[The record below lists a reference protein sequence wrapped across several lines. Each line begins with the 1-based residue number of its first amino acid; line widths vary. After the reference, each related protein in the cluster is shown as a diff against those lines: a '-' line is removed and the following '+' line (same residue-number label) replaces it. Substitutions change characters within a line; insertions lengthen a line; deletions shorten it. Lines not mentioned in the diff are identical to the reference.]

1 VSLFQPLRYVARAW
15 RGARRRVSAVAR
27 QGGAILGL
35 CGIVFLWG
43 GILHSL
49 SAEREQAL
57 RGAAENAENLARAFE
72 EDIIRSIR
80 AVDQTLLFVRDSYEK
95 DPAHFDISVWA
106 RNTQFLSDLTFQI
119 SLIDRTGL
127 FLGSSI
133 APATTRMDLGDR
145 EHFRVQ
151 RDTPEDT
158 LFISKPVLGRLSDK
172 WSIQMTRKMITP
184 DGSFD
189 GVVVVSLDPQY
200 LSRFYD
206 SVRLGDGG
214 SVTLVGTDGIVRAR
228 AASGDTRIG
237 QSLAGSRILS
247 EYAQA
252 NAGIFR
258 GTSLIDGTRRVFAY
272 RGIRSYPLLVVVG
285 VAETE
290 VLAHFKSQRWRYFAV
305 ATALTALLLG
315 VTAVI
320 MHHEAG
326 LRRTRE
332 ELRASESRYAQKSR
346 LLEAAVENMSQG
358 IMMVD
363 ATRHIQVC
371 NQRAR
376 QQLDLPGP
384 LTVSGASFDDV
395 LRWQWQQGEFGQDG
409 SDVETWLRDF
419 VLNGGVSDAEQSY
432 ERTRPNGR
440 VIEVRSTPLTG
451 GGLVRTYTD
460 ITGRRATEMN
470 LRAARDEADRN
481 AHAKSEFLAMMSHE
495 IRSPMNGLLGIVELL
510 RDTTLE
516 PEQRN
521 MVELAH
527 ASAASLLGTL
537 NGVLDF
543 SKLEAGAVEVAP
555 EPVAIRELVRV
566 LVDAVALSADRKGV
580 RLSTRWDG
588 DLPEWVIADPVRLR
602 QILGNLLANALKFTP
617 SGSVELAVSRRIS
630 PAGEKLLAFA
640 VVDTGIGM
648 KQDVVERLFEPFMQA
663 DASTTRHFGGT
674 GLGLSISR
682 RLARMLG
689 GDIAVTSKPGS
700 GSTFTLTIPLHATA
714 PATLPADAAAA
725 APDDGALIGLRV
737 LLAEDQ
743 AINRWL
749 MQRQFAWFDMVLEL
763 AEDGEQ
769 AFAAYQRSEFDLLV
783 TDCHMPGMDG
793 IELTQCIRSA
803 EAAGGKQPLPIL
815 GLTADITEAMRD
827 RCLAAGMDDV
837 VSKPINLRSLAAAL
851 RRLIARTAETSDMK
865 VPQAAPVPID
875 DVLFDACTYD
885 ELFADAPDE
894 GADWIN
900 FYIEAACTLNGHIQD
915 CVRREDRETLKA
927 MAHRLAGTSLS
938 AGALRVGLL
947 ARRLEAVAHD
957 ATADSLRDLQ
967 EMIAAAFDAT
977 RAELSRLIST
987 KAVPVR

>member
-1 VSLFQPLRYVARAW
+1 VSLSQSLRHPLRTW
-15 RGARRRVSAVAR
+15 RGAWRRASALAR

-57 RGAAENAENLARAFE
+57 RGAGENAENLARAFE

-95 DPAHFDISVWA
+95 DPAHFDVSGWA

-119 SLIDRTGL
+119 SLIDKTGL

-133 APATTRMDLGDR
+133 APVTQRMDLGDR
-145 EHFRVQ
+145 EHFRAQ
-151 RDTPEDT
+151 RDTAEDA
-158 LFISKPVLGRLSDK
+158 LFISKPVLGRMSNK
-172 WSIQMTRKMITP
+172 WSIQMTRKILAP

-228 AASGDTRIG
+228 AASGDITIG
-237 QSLAGSRILS
+237 QSLAGGRILS
-247 EYAQA
+247 EYARA
-252 NAGIFR
+252 NAGTFQE
-258 GTSLIDGTRRVFAY
+258 TSLIDGTRRIYAY
-272 RGIRSYPLLVVVG
+272 RGVQSYPLLVVVG
-285 VAETE
+285 MAETE
-290 VLAHFKSQRWRYFAV
+290 VLAYFESQRMLYFAV

-326 LRRTRE
+326 LRATRE
-332 ELRASESRYAQKSR
+332 ELHASEARYAQKSR

-363 ATRHIQVC
+363 ANRHIQVC
-371 NQRAR
+371 NQRVM
-376 QQLDLPGP
+376 QQLDLPEA

-395 LRWQWQQGEFGQDG
+395 LRWQWQRGEFGQDG

-440 VIEVRSTPLTG
+440 VIEVRSTPLAG

-460 ITGRRATEMN
+460 ITSRKATEMI

-481 AHAKSEFLAMMSHE
+481 ARAKSEFLAMMSHE

-510 RDTTLE
+510 RDTALE
-516 PEQRN
+516 PEQRR

-527 ASAASLLGTL
+527 ASAEALLGTL

-543 SKLEAGAVEVAP
+543 SKIEAGAVELAP

-566 LVDAVALSADRKGV
+566 LVDAVALSAGRKGV
-580 RLSTRWDG
+580 RLRTRWG
-588 DLPEWVIADPVRLR
+588 ADLPEWVIADPVRLR

-617 SGSVELAVSRRIS
+617 SGSVVLAVSRRIS
-630 PAGEKLLAFA
+630 PAGETLLAFA

-648 KQDVVERLFEPFMQA
+648 PPEVIERLFEPFMQA
-663 DASTTRHFGGT
+663 DASTTKHFGGT

-689 GDIAVTSKPGS
+689 GDIAVTSAPGS
-700 GSTFTLTIPLHATA
+700 GSTFTLTIPLVAMA
-714 PATLPADAAAA
+714 PATLPADAETT
-725 APDDGALIGLRV
+725 APDDGALCGLRV

-749 MQRQFAWFDMVLEL
+749 MQRQFARFDMVLEL
-763 AEDGEQ
+763 AENGGQ
-769 AFAAYQRSEFDLLV
+769 AFAAYQRMEFDLLV

-803 EAAGGKQPLPIL
+803 EAAGGKQRLPIL

-827 RCLAAGMDDV
+827 GCLAAGMDDV
-837 VSKPINLRSLAAAL
+837 VSKPINLHSLAVAL
-851 RRLIARTAETSDMK
+851 RRLMARPSATGDMAASE
-865 VPQAAPVPID
+865 AAPAPIE
-875 DVLFDACTYD
+875 DVLFDASTYR
-885 ELFADAPDE
+885 ELFVDAPDE
-894 GADWIN
+894 GTVWIN
-900 FYIEAACTLNGHIQD
+900 GFIEAAGMLNGRILD
-915 CVRREDRETLKA
+915 CVQREDRETLKA
-927 MAHRLAGTSLS
+927 TSHRLAGTSLS

-947 ARRLEAVAHD
+947 ARRLEEVAQD
-957 ATADSLRDLQ
+957 ATTDSLRDLQ
-967 EMIAAAFDAT
+967 EMIAAAFNAT
-977 RAELSRLIST
+977 RAELSRPIST
-987 KAVPVR
+987 KAVLVR